1 MIRTKQREWIILNAV
16 DSRRKKKTWKKRGGG
31 GECRNRAKKSLRQKK
46 WQWSWEREYEK
57 GQDIRMSQE
66 YGMCRNARGVQTD
79 MSWCSWER

>member
-1 MIRTKQREWIILNAV
+1 
-16 DSRRKKKTWKKRGGG
+16 
-31 GECRNRAKKSLRQKK
+31 LRQKK

-66 YGMCRNARGVQTD
+66 YVMCRNVREVQTD